1 MAIEGIKKTKDAR
14 IEDLDVARFAV
25 ASLILF
31 FFIDPFCYSNPTSVK
46 EKKQQLLHSTWG
58 ARWCME
64 AHARA

>member
-31 FFIDPFCYSNPTSVK
+31 FFLLIRFVIQI
-46 EKKQQLLHSTWG
+46 QQ
-58 ARWCME
+58 A
-64 AHARA
+64 